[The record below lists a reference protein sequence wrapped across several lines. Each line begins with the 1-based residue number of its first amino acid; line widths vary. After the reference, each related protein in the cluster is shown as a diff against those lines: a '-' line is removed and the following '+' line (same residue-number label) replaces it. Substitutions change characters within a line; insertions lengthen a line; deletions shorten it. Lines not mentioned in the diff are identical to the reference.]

1 MRCGAGSPRTLGS
14 LAWRP
19 TGLKRNGPS
28 RYTRNR
34 ARHDVEG
41 RVPRRAGASVSA
53 AIASPI
59 EDDGLDVSCGLVVVN
74 AEEEADPLTHDRCPG
89 AAPRATGPCARGRAG
104 ATLPASPSDGGP
116 RCSPGLR

>member
-28 RYTRNR
+28 DTRGV
-34 ARHDVEG
+34 ARVTT
-41 RVPRRAGASVSA
+41 ST
-53 AIASPI
+53 
-59 EDDGLDVSCGLVVVN
+59 EDDGLDVSCGLVIVD
-74 AEEEADPLTHDRCPG
+74 AEEEANPLTHDRCPG
-89 AAPRATGPCARGRAG
+89 AAPRATDPCARGRAG
-104 ATLPASPSDGGP
+104 AAPPASPSDGGP